1 MSEGARIDEISEL
14 KYKWINLR
22 KIPEVKN
29 TSSNQFSK
37 LSKSSKSSEYG
48 TPIEL
53 YQKLNKIFNFGLDP
67 CTTEDNPL
75 GTGIYF
81 TKEHDGLSYPWN
93 RNVFCNPPFGKGV
106 SEWIKKMNKESS
118 DYNREYVYVMLLP
131 AKMDTKWM
139 QDLIMN
145 QMDDIHSCI
154 YFLKGRLKFINP
166 TLNAKSEPHIIGSL
180 LWIRNASESQKKD
193 LRYDVNGTM
202 VYEWVRSG
210 KWSPK

>member
-1 MSEGARIDEISEL
+1 M
-14 KYKWINLR
+14 
-22 KIPEVKN
+22 
-29 TSSNQFSK
+29 SNQFSK

-93 RNVFCNPPFGKGV
+93 YNTFINPPFGKGV

-118 DYNREYVYVMLLP
+118 DYNRTYQYVMLLP
-131 AKMDTKWM
+131 ARTDTIYTNNIWYSSE
-139 QDLIMN
+139 DTI
-145 QMDDIHSCI
+145 IHFI
-154 YFLKGRLKFINP
+154 KGRLKFVNP
-166 TLNAKSEPHIIGSL
+166 HLNAKSEPHIIGSM
-180 LWIRNASESQKKD
+180 LWIRNASDEQIEQLNQLIPGITAK
-193 LRYDVNGTM
+193 RRNNI
-202 VYEWVRSG
+202 
-210 KWSPK
+210 